1 MRGRSFCDMGT
12 VLGVGGRLEGGA
24 GAGGSLPKRGRS
36 SGTAA
41 AVGLVKAAASMG
53 VGLTS
58 PFAGVGDSEG
68 CPVWRDVR

>member
-1 MRGRSFCDMGT
+1 MRGRSFCDMGI
-12 VLGVGGRLEGGA
+12 VLGVEGGA

-36 SGTAA
+36 SATAA

-53 VGLTS
+53 VGLIS
-58 PFAGVGDSEG
+58 PFAGVDDSEG